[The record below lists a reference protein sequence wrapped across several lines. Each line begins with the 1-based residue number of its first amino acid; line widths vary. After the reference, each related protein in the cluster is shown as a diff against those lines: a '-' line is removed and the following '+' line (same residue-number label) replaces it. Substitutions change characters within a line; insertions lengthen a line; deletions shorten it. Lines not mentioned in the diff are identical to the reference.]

1 MEINMLNKIIVMKKI
16 TFFLLLISCAMQGQI
31 PAGYYN
37 TCIGNSGNNLKNKLH
52 TITANNHSAVGY
64 TPGVWDAFETT
75 DVKPN
80 GKVWDI
86 YGYNFFG
93 AQPYEYSFNNN
104 DECGAYSA
112 EGDCYNREHT
122 WPQSYF
128 NSAYPMYSDL
138 HHVMASDGT
147 VNGIHGN
154 DPYGKVT
161 GTIIKTSLM
170 GAKSGKSNNYA
181 GYTNN
186 VFEPIDS
193 FKGDIA
199 RAYFYMATRYQ
210 GEDAGWANWE
220 MASGAN
226 LTADA
231 IKVLLAW
238 HRLDPV
244 SKKEIDRNN
253 AIFALQGNRNP
264 FVDSAVFVECIWG
277 GLFCGNVAIK
287 DNVKNNASIA
297 QSMEEIIISTPN
309 DTSPIQYQIISAT
322 GQVVIANK
330 TNFRKINIDYLAQGV
345 YCLKVQTQY
354 TTSTFR
360 FLH

>member
-1 MEINMLNKIIVMKKI
+1 MKKI
-16 TFFLLLISCAMQGQI
+16 ILLLLISNIVCGQI
-31 PAGYYN
+31 PTGFYN

-86 YGYNFFG
+86 YGFNFFG
-93 AQPYEYSFNNN
+93 AQPYEYAFNSG
-104 DECGAYSA
+104 DQCGTYSA
-112 EGDCYNREHT
+112 EGDCFNREHT
-122 WPQSYF
+122 WPQSFF
-128 NSAYPMYSDL
+128 NSNEPTQSDL

-181 GYTNN
+181 GYTGN

-193 FKGDIA
+193 FKGDVA
-199 RAYFYMATRYQ
+199 RAYFYIATRYL
-210 GEDAGWANWE
+210 GEDGGWANWE
-220 MASGAN
+220 MASGAD

-244 SKKEIDRNN
+244 SKKEMDRNN
-253 AIFALQGNRNP
+253 AIFNLQGNRNP

-277 GLFCGNVAIK
+277 GLYCGNLAITPLQSL
-287 DNVKNNASIA
+287 VP
-297 QSMEEIIISTPN
+297 SMEYCQNEITITTPN
-309 DTSPIQYQIISAT
+309 DSNPIRYQIISIT
-322 GQVVIANK
+322 GQIVKLQTISGRTIA
-330 TNFRKINIDYLAQGV
+330 INDLPNGV
-345 YCLKVQTQY
+345 YCLQLISKTQTQ
-354 TTSTFR
+354 TFR